1 MIIVTITITTVASL
15 VKSKH
20 DEDQL
25 AARNSVREH
34 IRQQLG
40 YRYRP

>member
-1 MIIVTITITTVASL
+1 LTVIIVTLTITTVASL

-25 AARNSVREH
+25 DTRE
-34 IRQQLG
+34 IPERTD
-40 YRYRP
+40 